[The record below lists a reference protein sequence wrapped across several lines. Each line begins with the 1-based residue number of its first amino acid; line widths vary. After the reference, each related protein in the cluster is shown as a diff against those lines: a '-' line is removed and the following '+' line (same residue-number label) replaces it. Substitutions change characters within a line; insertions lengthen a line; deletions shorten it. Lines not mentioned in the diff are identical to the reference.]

1 MQLNKLRIYSAG
13 CTYPFSMMQ
22 PGRRGLEEEE
32 ERPLFCAVGVLCFGC
47 LLFPP
52 TTAAAAAAFEFVSLF
67 LLLETNRE
75 LNARVNS
82 TRPPSFTSVRPYV
95 CVCVVVVSF
104 NLVKLACVT
113 QVKAVWSVSRITRNS
128 SESRRVR
135 GTTATTRKK
144 EGKKRNQQTIHTRHW
159 TYVSY
164 QVKEEEEENS
174 FSF

>member
-1 MQLNKLRIYSAG
+1 MCCGSDVFH
-13 CTYPFSMMQ
+13 PH
-22 PGRRGLEEEE
+22 
-32 ERPLFCAVGVLCFGC
+32 FGC

-164 QVKEEEEENS
+164 QVKEEEEEENS
-174 FSF
+174 FSFQSENTSRVESSRVGVGQFCVYLRY